1 MISSYIHFFANS
13 PISFFF
19 RAAKNSHFS
28 LSICL
33 LLDLQAHSIT
43 WQMQMWNF
51 SWGCLFS
58 LLWVWTQT
66 WSLKPNSGSLFSFL
80 LRPPFWLPQRW
91 NRLHC
96 PWQCVRSTSSL
107 AFAVI
112 CFLNDGCSYWG
123 ETGSQ
128 CCFLWWRKVEV
139 CCMFADY
146 LYFLTGELVVHLT
159 SSFIDWIVWILDIKF
174 LVMYVFCQMCS

>member
-1 MISSYIHFFANS
+1 MISSYIHLFFFANS

-96 PWQCVRSTSSL
+96 PWQCVRSYILTCICCYLLSEWRLFLLGQDRISVLLSLMEKGGSLLYVCWLFVLSNWRTS
-107 AFAVI
+107 
-112 CFLNDGCSYWG
+112 CS
-123 ETGSQ
+123 
-128 CCFLWWRKVEV
+128 FN
-139 CCMFADY
+139 
-146 LYFLTGELVVHLT
+146 
-159 SSFIDWIVWILDIKF
+159 
-174 LVMYVFCQMCS
+174 